1 MCEAACIV
9 SGCAHAGATSATRA
23 APHSHALLPP
33 PLPLRPRRRRR
44 QLEPKDLSEQ
54 LKRSGAAVPGI
65 RPGKQT
71 AEYVASTLTRM
82 SLLGS
87 VFLGALS
94 LAPAAVEGL
103 THLSAFRGF
112 AGTSVLIMVGV
123 ATDTARRLRAEQA
136 MAKYQD
142 VDKLYDDFKM

>member
-1 MCEAACIV
+1 MCAR
-9 SGCAHAGATSATRA
+9 AH
-23 APHSHALLPP
+23 L
-33 PLPLRPRRRRR
+33 

-54 LKRSGAAVPGI
+54 LKRTGAAIPGI

-87 VFLGALS
+87 IFLGALS

-142 VDKLYDDFKM
+142 VDKLYQDVDKQ